1 MVDKITDNVLKKI
14 RAEFIKEEPAGEEMK
29 NITKELA
36 NLKARNEI
44 LEKEVKTVR
53 QGVNN
58 WRKDSENMSEQI
70 LNTVNKDIDS
80 RVEKLV
86 KAKKDLNDD
95 VGTITQNIKQE
106 IFQLDRLG
114 RKSVIDEI
122 TKAKNDIMD
131 HVSGELG
138 VDDIEGPNIK
148 EAFVSNI
155 KTELGLEGIKT
166 ELGNFGKSISTL
178 KNDVTGIGCNVTY
191 LKRNVET
198 LKAENLVDR
207 VNTLGTEVENLKV
220 KQGSEVSTVR

>member
-1 MVDKITDNVLKKI
+1 MLTIGKKI
-14 RAEFIKEEPAGEEMK
+14 
-29 NITKELA
+29 
-36 NLKARNEI
+36 
-44 LEKEVKTVR
+44 
-53 QGVNN
+53 VNDVD
-58 WRKDSENMSEQI
+58 RKIN
-70 LNTVNKDIDS
+70 NK
-80 RVEKLV
+80 VGTLV
-86 KAKKDLNDD
+86 KAKKELNDD
-95 VGTITQNIKQE
+95 VQAITQSIKQE

-178 KNDVTGIGCNVTY
+178 KNDVTGRHGVQFYKPKTKC
-191 LKRNVET
+191 
-198 LKAENLVDR
+198 
-207 VNTLGTEVENLKV
+207 
-220 KQGSEVSTVR
+220 